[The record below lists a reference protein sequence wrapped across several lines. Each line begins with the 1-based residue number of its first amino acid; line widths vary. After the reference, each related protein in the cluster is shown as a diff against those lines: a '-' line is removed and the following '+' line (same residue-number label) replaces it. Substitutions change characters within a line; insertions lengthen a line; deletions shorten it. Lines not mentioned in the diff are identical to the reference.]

1 MSDTEHLRGELF
13 QKSEVRRLEIR
24 MTSLRH
30 FHCILRL
37 KKLKEFVTSL
47 NWYEDEAKGIE
58 ASSIEE
64 NEIDLVIKET
74 HSCEDSSVQ
83 KNSQGDSDVVK
94 EEEKMLYDTKSI
106 RNTGIRK

>member
-1 MSDTEHLRGELF
+1 MSGTEHLRGELF
-13 QKSEVRRLEIR
+13 QKSEVRRLEIG
-24 MTSLRH
+24 MISLRH
-30 FHCILRL
+30 FHFILRH

-47 NWYEDEAKGIE
+47 NWYENEAKGIE

-94 EEEKMLYDTKSI
+94 EEKKMSYDTKSI
-106 RNTGIRK
+106 RNTEIRK